1 VCVRVHVWWCVWCV
15 VVCLWGGGVV
25 VCVCGGGGGGGGEG
39 IGRAC
44 LGISLVRVG
53 GSVIFAL
60 KPKKAPT
67 KTRGVLMPNHM
78 RSSASIVPRG
88 MAPEDAWPQ
97 MKKLSTKKAPTTTP
111 GHRSAV
117 MRVAFFHS
125 VPLTDLYVCAEK

>member
-1 VCVRVHVWWCVWCV
+1 MAV
-15 VVCLWGGGVV
+15 
-25 VCVCGGGGGGGGEG
+25 
-39 IGRAC
+39 GRAC

-53 GSVIFAL
+53 GSVILAL

-78 RSSASIVPRG
+78 RSSASMVPKG
-88 MAPEDAWPQ
+88 MAPEEAWPQ
-97 MKKLSTKKAPTTTP
+97 MKKLSTKKALTTTP

-117 MRVAFFHS
+117 MSVAFFHS